1 MLASI
6 LERIREKISPFFHL
20 DPRIYVGVSSLMAL
34 RGLQMAL
41 SFVTMYVL
49 TRSLSKNDF
58 GEYQFVLSVAGTMT
72 IFCLTGLGDTVMQ
85 AQARG
90 ESRVYEKART
100 LSFLAA
106 WAGSAIMAVMALWFA
121 ARGEDNIAVGLV
133 LAALL
138 APFANGLT
146 LWKNILAGAQ
156 KFPRLA
162 RLEGVNSIVLTAL
175 MVAACLIWP
184 GNFYLPVLLVMAIP
198 AAQNIYQTLTHKTP
212 LPEKPSLRMFED
224 PYVSYGMKLSL
235 YGVIGTVG
243 MYLDRILLF
252 FFLSP
257 EILAIYVVAEK
268 ITSLCATAVKDVAA
282 ILAPRFAVQ
291 KQYTAR
297 LNAAFTVFAV
307 VFGLGVLVLAIVIVP
322 VAIPLLFGPKY
333 ADSILYTQVLV
344 GSVAIGNIAVLKLRF
359 IQSRL
364 DDEAMRHISIW
375 MNVLRVGASLALVPF
390 FGIWGA
396 IGSAYIFRTGTA
408 ILTDRQIRKHRPS

>member
-1 MLASI
+1 MLGFLI
-6 LERIREKISPFFHL
+6 EKIMPFFQL
-20 DPRIYVGVSSLMAL
+20 DRRIYVGASSLMAL
-34 RGLQMAL
+34 RGLQMAM
-41 SFVTMYVL
+41 SFATMYVL

-72 IFCLTGLGDTVMQ
+72 IFCLTGLGDSVMQ

-90 ESRVYEKART
+90 DTKAYTKART

-106 WAGSAIMAVMALWFA
+106 WAGSAIMVVMALWFA
-121 ARGEDNIAVGLV
+121 AQGEENIAVGLV

-146 LWKNILAGAQ
+146 LWKNILAGTQ

-175 MVAACLIWP
+175 MVAVCLIWP

-198 AAQNIYQTLTHKTP
+198 AAQNIYQTLAHKTP
-212 LPEKPSLRMFED
+212 PPGEPIARMLHD
-224 PYVSYGMKLSL
+224 PYVAYGLKLSL

-257 EILAIYVVAEK
+257 EVLAVYVVAEK

-291 KQYTAR
+291 KHYTAR

-307 VFGLGVLVLAIVIVP
+307 LFGLAIVFLAVVIVP
-322 VAIPLLFGPKY
+322 IVIPLLFGSKY
-333 ADSILYTQVLV
+333 EDSILYTQVLV
-344 GSVAIGNIAVLKLRF
+344 GSVAIGNIAVLKMRF

-364 DDEAMRHISIW
+364 DDRAMRHISIW

-408 ILTDRQIRKHRPS
+408 ILTDRQIRNHQPP